1 MRRITVLLFILSLCL
16 ILSCLDFE
24 AVRDPGTLYVHLGAE
39 PGHLNPV
46 TSTEA
51 VASSINQHIYET
63 LVDRDYDTLE
73 IIPQLAS
80 GWKVASN
87 HLTYTFYLKKGVYW
101 SDGVE
106 FTADDVVYSFKKVKD
121 PKVANGPLKVYY
133 IDVKNCRKLGKYTVQ
148 FEYS

>member
-1 MRRITVLLFILSLCL
+1 MVSWHFPTSSHCWGFHLSYVVKQKSIFQNIMHSAVRGIMLLRRITVLLFILSLCL

-80 GWKVASN
+80 GWKVAPN
-87 HLTYTFYLKKGVYW
+87 HLVYTFYLKKGV
-101 SDGVE
+101 
-106 FTADDVVYSFKKVKD
+106 
-121 PKVANGPLKVYY
+121 
-133 IDVKNCRKLGKYTVQ
+133 
-148 FEYS
+148 